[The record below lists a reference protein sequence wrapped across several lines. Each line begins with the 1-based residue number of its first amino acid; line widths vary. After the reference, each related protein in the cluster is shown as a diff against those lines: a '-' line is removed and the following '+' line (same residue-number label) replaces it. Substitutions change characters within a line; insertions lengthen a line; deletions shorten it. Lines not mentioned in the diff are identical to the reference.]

1 MKWKI
6 VPTVA
11 TAEMLEYARD
21 WSYVKYGKP
30 IGDDAASGCLNA
42 MLAAAKPYVVTDED
56 VAEVADAA
64 MASLP
69 LLDHVSHK
77 VTRAVLEAFVR
88 RLGGGE

>member
-56 VAEVADAA
+56 VYAAWDAF
-64 MASLP
+64 
-69 LLDHVSHK
+69 LDQK
-77 VTRAVLEAFVR
+77 DDARMRAALEAFVK
-88 RLGGGE
+88 RLEAGRESP